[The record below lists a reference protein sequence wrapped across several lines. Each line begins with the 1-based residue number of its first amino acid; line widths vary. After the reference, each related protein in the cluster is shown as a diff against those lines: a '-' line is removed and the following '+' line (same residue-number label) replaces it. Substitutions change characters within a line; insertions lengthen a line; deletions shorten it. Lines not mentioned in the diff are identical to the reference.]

1 MTDLN
6 DLLCYLD
13 SKYLLSLDDKIKA
26 IENGPTLK
34 IGFIGEFSSGK
45 SSLINSVLGT
55 KLPVDI
61 MPTTKAICII
71 EAVNGISEY
80 RYFKEVNYVR
90 LPISWEEFDCILNGE
105 KSEAAVAVIQIPPTE
120 VLAAGYVF
128 VDTPGIASI
137 NANNNEA
144 DLTYDY
150 LAELD
155 AAVVCLRIDDGT
167 LKSSLRDFICRPEL
181 KLIQHRMFFALTH
194 SDLKPKDA
202 ELEVKKQIVTDLIKL
217 KSYNK
222 FDIYNPEKKVLTI
235 SSKDANNDEKL
246 LSFLRGGIYGNSAIS
261 TERKLKNYLAL
272 AANAQTQLEL
282 LEDTINYEEDNS
294 LEDRIKEIKESIEEL
309 EANKSKVESDINSRL
324 STIKS
329 EIKNCISNYKDSIV
343 NASSEEERENEV
355 RSLNE
360 SIASHINEQY
370 SQIFSVKSTD
380 RLIGN
385 ICKGFNGIEQIHTLI
400 VDFLPVDACVEKLK
414 EKQKSLFAEWLLG
427 PDDVSFGKKAL
438 ITTLANHGRRIADVT
453 VGFVTS
459 SIKGEI
465 FDEQTE
471 ALSTKMA
478 HKFTSLIKREFDTKV
493 IKHIKE
499 DLEEQQRSLTS
510 LYEERKNDF
519 EGYLEKKNGISKDIE
534 NLKAQIH
541 SLKPNNS

>member
-282 LEDTINYEEDNS
+282 LEDTMNYEEDNS

-329 EIKNCISNYKDSIV
+329 EIKDCISNYKDSIV

-360 SIASHINEQY
+360 SIASYIDEQY
-370 SQIFSVKSTD
+370 SQFFSVRSCD
-380 RLIGN
+380 RIIGN
-385 ICKGFNGIEQIHTLI
+385 ICKGFTGIDQIHTLI
-400 VDFLPVDACVEKLK
+400 VDSLVVDVDKLTGEEKSYVAEALLETDNSLSSVE
-414 EKQKSLFAEWLLG
+414 Q
-427 PDDVSFGKKAL
+427 AL
-438 ITTLANHGRRIADVT
+438 ILRQAKNSRRIADAA
-453 VGFVTS
+453 VGFFTG
-459 SIKGEI
+459 SIKGKK

-478 HKFTSLIKREFDTKV
+478 HKFTSLIKREFDAKV

-519 EGYLEKKNGISKDIE
+519 EGYLEKKNGINKDIE

>member
-282 LEDTINYEEDNS
+282 LEDTMNYEEDNS

-329 EIKNCISNYKDSIV
+329 EIKDCISNYKDSIV

-360 SIASHINEQY
+360 SIASYIDEQY
-370 SQIFSVKSTD
+370 SQFFSVRSCD
-380 RLIGN
+380 RIIGN
-385 ICKGFNGIEQIHTLI
+385 ICKGFTGIDQIHTLI
-400 VDFLPVDACVEKLK
+400 VDSLVVDVDKLTGEEKSYVAEALLETDNSLSSVEL
-414 EKQKSLFAEWLLG
+414 
-427 PDDVSFGKKAL
+427 AL
-438 ITTLANHGRRIADVT
+438 ILRQAKNSRRIADAA
-453 VGFVTS
+453 VGFFTG
-459 SIKGEI
+459 SIKGKK

-478 HKFTSLIKREFDTKV
+478 HKFTSLIKREFDAKV

-519 EGYLEKKNGISKDIE
+519 EGYLEKKNGINKDIE

>member
-105 KSEAAVAVIQIPPTE
+105 KSDAAVAVIQIPPTE

-329 EIKNCISNYKDSIV
+329 EIKDCISNYKDSIV

-360 SIASHINEQY
+360 SIASYIDEQY
-370 SQIFSVKSTD
+370 SQFFSVRSCD
-380 RLIGN
+380 RIIGN
-385 ICKGFNGIEQIHTLI
+385 ICKGFTGIDQIHTLI
-400 VDFLPVDACVEKLK
+400 VDSLVVDVDKLTGEEKSYVAEALLETDNSLSSVE
-414 EKQKSLFAEWLLG
+414 Q
-427 PDDVSFGKKAL
+427 AL
-438 ITTLANHGRRIADVT
+438 ILRQAKNSRRIADAA
-453 VGFVTS
+453 VGFFTG
-459 SIKGEI
+459 SIKGKK

-478 HKFTSLIKREFDTKV
+478 HKFTSLIKREFDAKV
-493 IKHIKE
+493 VEPIKE
-499 DLEEQQRSLTS
+499 KLEEQQRSLTS

-519 EGYLEKKNGISKDIE
+519 EGYLEKKNGINKDIE